1 MSAPAREGWRWPAE
15 WEPHAATWLA
25 WPHNPETW
33 PGRLEYAQDAFA
45 VFVRE
50 LVAREPVRLL
60 VNDLESELAARVL
73 LGAEGVDVERVA
85 FHRVRTN
92 DSWLRDSGPVFLVR
106 DDETALADFGFDAWG
121 RKYPPWELD
130 DAVPRA
136 IEEITGLPRFE
147 AGFVLEGG
155 SVEGDGRGTILTT
168 ESCLLNRNREP
179 GRSREQMEQ
188 RLSAWLGAREVV
200 WLAEGIEGDDTDGHI
215 DDLARFVAPGT
226 VAAVTA
232 EEGHPDQAVLAE
244 NLARLRAARDA
255 DGKPLA
261 ISTLPSPPPLELA
274 GIRCPAS
281 YANFLLVNGAVL
293 VPTFAAPQDQR
304 ALAVVGE
311 LLPERDVVAVP
322 ARGLVLGLGALHCL
336 SQQQP
341 VPR

>member
-1 MSAPAREGWRWPAE
+1 MGAPAREGWRWPAE

-33 PGRLEYAQDAFA
+33 PGRLEHAQDAFA

-50 LVAREPVRLL
+50 LAAREPVQLL
-60 VNDLESELAARVL
+60 VNNVETELAARVL
-73 LGAEGVDVERVA
+73 LGSEGVDVERVG

-92 DSWLRDSGPVFLVR
+92 DSWLRDSGPLFLVR
-106 DDETALADFGFDAWG
+106 EDETALADFGFDAWG
-121 RKYPPWELD
+121 QKYPPWDLD

-136 IEEITGLPRFE
+136 IQEITGLPRFE

-155 SVEGDGRGTILTT
+155 SVEGDGGGTILTT
-168 ESCLLNRNREP
+168 DSCLLNRNREP
-179 GRSREQMEQ
+179 GRSREQMER
-188 RLSAWLGAREVV
+188 RLSEWLGAREVV
-200 WLAEGIEGDDTDGHI
+200 WLADGIQGDDTDGHI
-215 DDLARFVAPGT
+215 DDIARFVGPGT
-226 VAAVTA
+226 VVAVTA

-261 ISTLPSPPPLELA
+261 IAKLPSPPPLELA

-293 VPTFAAPQDQR
+293 LPTFGAPQDQR
-304 ALAVVGE
+304 ARAVLGE
-311 LLPERDVVAVP
+311 LLPERDVVPVP
-322 ARGLVLGLGALHCL
+322 ARELVLGLGALHCL

-341 VPR
+341 ASG